1 MKAIFYLDIMAN
13 LQQIKQASAQLYLNL
28 DNPQSVRQQL
38 KRINQAQVQLRQFKK
53 EVNTKLQDMKQP
65 QNSFG
70 LDEVAAIGLHIFGE
84 HRLAKQVTRQGN
96 RVERKEKKQQQKARQ
111 PQIKMRELIDNYLFE
126 GDRLKT
132 MAKNYLQEH
141 Q

>member
-1 MKAIFYLDIMAN
+1 MTN
-13 LQQIKQASAQLYLNL
+13 LQQIKQVSAELYLNL

-38 KRINQAQVQLRQFKK
+38 KRINQAQVKLNQFKQ
-53 EVNTKLQDMKQP
+53 EVNAKLKEMKQP
-65 QNSFG
+65 ETTFG

-84 HRLAKQVTRQGN
+84 HHLANHVTRQGN
-96 RVERKEKKQQQKARQ
+96 RAERREKQQQQKTQQ
-111 PQIKMRELIDNYLFE
+111 PQIKMKELIDNYIFE

-132 MAKNYLQEH
+132 VANNYLQDH

>member
-1 MKAIFYLDIMAN
+1 MTN
-13 LQQIKQASAQLYLNL
+13 LQQIKQVSAELYLNL

-38 KRINQAQVQLRQFKK
+38 KRINQAQIKLNQFKQQ
-53 EVNTKLQDMKQP
+53 VNTKLKEMKQP
-65 QNSFG
+65 ETTFG

-84 HRLAKQVTRQGN
+84 HHLANHVTRKGN
-96 RVERKEKKQQQKARQ
+96 RAERRDQQQHQKAWQ
-111 PQIKMRELIDNYLFE
+111 PQIKMKELIDNYIFE

-132 MAKNYLQEH
+132 MGNNYLQDH

>member
-1 MKAIFYLDIMAN
+1 MAN
-13 LQQIKQASAQLYLNL
+13 LQQIKQASAQLYLDL

-38 KRINQAQVQLRQFKK
+38 KRINQAQVQLRQFKQ

-84 HRLAKQVTRQGN
+84 HRLARQVTRQGN
-96 RVERKEKKQQQKARQ
+96 KVERQEKKQQQKARQ
-111 PQIKMRELIDNYLFE
+111 PQIKMKELIDNYLFE
-126 GDRLKT
+126 GDRLKM